1 MRTGTRLLV
10 GPARLTGAESLTGQ
24 VRTLKGS
31 GTLVVALTADDQ
43 ARLHH
48 HLDSNRN
55 SGCRCSLRCCRWAPR
70 ARALPGDVHGEK
82 QLNTVYR
89 IVDVVGVSE
98 KSWEDA
104 GRNAVETAAESLR
117 DLRVA
122 EVTKMDM
129 KVENG
134 KVTAFRARVSLSF
147 KYES

>member
-1 MRTGTRLLV
+1 M
-10 GPARLTGAESLTGQ
+10 AKEQ
-24 VRTLKGS
+24 
-31 GTLVVALTADDQ
+31 
-43 ARLHH
+43 
-48 HLDSNRN
+48 LD
-55 SGCRCSLRCCRWAPR
+55 
-70 ARALPGDVHGEK
+70 
-82 QLNTVYR
+82 TVYR

-104 GRNAVETAAESLR
+104 GRNAVETAESLR

-134 KVTAFRARVSLSF
+134 KVTAFRTRVSLSF